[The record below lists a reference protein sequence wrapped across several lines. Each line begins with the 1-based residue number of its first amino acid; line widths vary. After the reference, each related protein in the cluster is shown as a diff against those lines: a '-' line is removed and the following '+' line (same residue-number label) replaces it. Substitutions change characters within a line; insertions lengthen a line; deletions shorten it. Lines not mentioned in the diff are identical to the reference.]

1 MAEPS
6 DEDIRLKMEEL
17 VPKVNLETMTTK
29 QFMALLSKKMGGSK
43 LSHKKKFIKQSI
55 TEILDAMD
63 DEETEE
69 QDTVSDEDESEEE
82 IEVPKKKRAGGGLT
96 AEKELSPELAKLL
109 GLGNKLARTA
119 VVKGL
124 WDYIKKHNLQNPED
138 RREIILDK
146 RLYAMF
152 GVKKFTMFSMNKY
165 IGAHIHPF
173 TPVDLTK
180 ESESSK
186 KRKAAKK
193 DKKKGVK
200 KPRKAGG
207 QTPFRLSD
215 ELALVVG
222 KSILPR
228 PQVTQGLWKYIKER
242 NLQNPLDMREIFCDS
257 KLAAVMGKKK
267 VTMFSMNKLVTPH
280 LLEKLEKTDYVHEEE
295 EKPEEEE

>member
-29 QFMALLSKKMGGSK
+29 QFMSLLSKKMGGYK
-43 LSHKKKFIKQSI
+43 LSHKKKFIKQAI

-63 DEETEE
+63 DEENEE
-69 QDTVSDEDESEEE
+69 QDTGSDEDESEEE
-82 IEVPKKKRAGGGLT
+82 IEVPKKKGGGLSV
-96 AEKELSPELAKLL
+96 EKELSPELSALL
-109 GLGNKLARTA
+109 GSGKMLPRTE

-124 WDYIKKHNLQNPED
+124 WVYIKKHELQNPDD
-138 RREIILDK
+138 RREILLDK
-146 RLYAMF
+146 RLYALF
-152 GVKKFTMFSMNKY
+152 GVKQFTMFSMNKY

-180 ESESSK
+180 LSENSK

-193 DKKKGVK
+193 EQKKKGVVK
-200 KPRKAGG
+200 KPRKSGT
-207 QTPFRLSD
+207 QTPYRLSD

-228 PQVTQGLWKYIKER
+228 PQVTQGLWKYIKEH
-242 NLQNPLDMREIFCDS
+242 NLQVSL
-257 KLAAVMGKKK
+257 
-267 VTMFSMNKLVTPH
+267 H
-280 LLEKLEKTDYVHEEE
+280 KTLTS
-295 EKPEEEE
+295 